1 MIGMGEGPEKEGDC
15 PFAFN
20 FDPATFKVG
29 DTVSYRV
36 TGSMEG
42 FPFVGTLLEVHEDYV
57 VISPGESDPDARY
70 RGTREDR
77 PVVDAGEIG

>member
-1 MIGMGEGPEKEGDC
+1 MLGMGEGEDC
-15 PFAFN
+15 PFQFN

-36 TGSMEG
+36 TGSLEG

-57 VISPGESDPDARY
+57 ISSAGESEPDARY
-70 RGTREDR
+70 RATREDR